1 MGEGEGENP
10 NPNPSPNNP
19 NPNPIPNLDLP
30 GAVGRVLLHGGHGDV
45 VRRDAQL
52 FGEGGLVGSRRGG
65 ARGGGGVVRVSRH
78 LEVEGNLVRGRVRVR
93 VRVGARFECRFRLR

>member
-30 GAVGRVLLHGGHGDV
+30 GAVGRVLLHGDHGDV
-45 VRRDAQL
+45 VGGDAQL
-52 FGEGGLVGSRRGG
+52 GGEGGLVGGG
-65 ARGGGGVVRVSRH
+65 RGGGVVRVGRH
-78 LEVEGNLVRGRVRVR
+78 IEVEGDLVRVRVRVR
-93 VRVGARFECRFRLR
+93 VRVGAKFECRFRLR